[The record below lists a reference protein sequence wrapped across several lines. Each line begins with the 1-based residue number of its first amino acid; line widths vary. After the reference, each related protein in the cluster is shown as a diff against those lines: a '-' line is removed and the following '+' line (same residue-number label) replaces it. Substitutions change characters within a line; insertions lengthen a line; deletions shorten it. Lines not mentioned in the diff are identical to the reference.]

1 MPFGAKIPESFRR
14 EAEKKNSLLLQPLLI
29 YRVCFAT
36 AAGGFDPPVR
46 CLPAVNVTLLV
57 ACGISISM
65 QANSPDNV
73 NYRPQALINGEMREG
88 PPMGQPRPM
97 AKPVKRGAQSSGPTI
112 DWLRLV
118 VNNLWLLI
126 LGLSL
131 GLGAGYFHY
140 SRQPAIFQSSARIQ
154 IVEPVANR
162 NIPVEGIKTG
172 SSGSRILTDESMVIR
187 SEKILQ
193 SAATFGE
200 LDKTAEFSGLP
211 KEVIAA
217 QIATVSVV
225 PADKGTTSV
234 LQISYASTNPLTCQA
249 VVQAVIDAYG
259 IHLSEQYRSAG
270 QETLKLIE
278 EARDQLEKQIETLDD
293 QFSEFRQGTS
303 LVFDG
308 DQATSLHRLNI
319 EQYRGRRREL
329 LLQKSQLTSQI
340 NTANQSIQAKRS
352 PESILLALQ
361 GSVDSLRKEEL
372 GDDRN
377 RLADASRLTPSQ
389 EMRNNTLY
397 PLELEREELLRQY
410 LPSHPL
416 VAQIDTKI
424 RTVKALIEAAKK
436 REEEMASKLSDL
448 GVGADEGTDANAE
461 APANK
466 VENAKAIAEVVN
478 VVKLRIAVILESLQ
492 HQLDVIATETAWLD
506 QEIALEETL
515 VRSESDAISKSGEFK
530 KSLANRQELYDKIV
544 KRLDEVNLLADDQGL
559 KLFPLDTPKP
569 GYQIAPSLPKS
580 LLMGGF
586 LGALIAGGL
595 SLLRELSDRSFR
607 NPFEIT
613 DVVGLPVVGHV
624 PELSGKRK
632 VVEGEED
639 PFAHMDAR
647 LCTLYSG
654 RGRESEA
661 FRSIRTSIV
670 YAFDAIGWNKTL
682 QITSSTPS
690 DGKSTIAAN
699 VAIAMAQ
706 SGRSVLLLD
715 ADLRRPRVGNLFGI
729 QHNKGVAW
737 GIELASNTPSA
748 AELDFSEAIVET
760 PVPNL
765 SVMIAGERPS
775 NPSELL
781 VSDAFGRMLE
791 SLKQKFDLII
801 IDTPPLLAVSDPSN
815 VVRCVDRVLM
825 VVKPKKNIK
834 PLVTRAVRML
844 ESLNA
849 NMIGIVVNGIGSR
862 QAKGYGSAGY
872 RYGYGKYGYGGY
884 GGYGNGNGYGYGGY
898 GYGYGGYGYG
908 YGYGYGDRK
917 GKKNPYSSYYEE
929 DGRPTSRRSTGRDK
943 SGVNGHAVNGQPVN
957 GHSVKGAPMRQADA
971 DAGATAAEPNGI
983 DEELNFNTL
992 DAQQG
997 HWDADATDGP
1007 DQDDT
1012 DSFDQ
1017 DRRKPK

>member
-1 MPFGAKIPESFRR
+1 ME
-14 EAEKKNSLLLQPLLI
+14 
-29 YRVCFAT
+29 
-36 AAGGFDPPVR
+36 
-46 CLPAVNVTLLV
+46 
-57 ACGISISM
+57 
-65 QANSPDNV
+65 
-73 NYRPQALINGEMREG
+73 
-88 PPMGQPRPM
+88 
-97 AKPVKRGAQSSGPTI
+97 
-112 DWLRLV
+112 
-118 VNNLWLLI
+118 
-126 LGLSL
+126 
-131 GLGAGYFHY
+131 
-140 SRQPAIFQSSARIQ
+140 
-154 IVEPVANR
+154 
-162 NIPVEGIKTG
+162 
-172 SSGSRILTDESMVIR
+172 
-187 SEKILQ
+187 
-193 SAATFGE
+193 
-200 LDKTAEFSGLP
+200 
-211 KEVIAA
+211 
-217 QIATVSVV
+217 
-225 PADKGTTSV
+225 
-234 LQISYASTNPLTCQA
+234 
-249 VVQAVIDAYG
+249 
-259 IHLSEQYRSAG
+259 
-270 QETLKLIE
+270 
-278 EARDQLEKQIETLDD
+278 
-293 QFSEFRQGTS
+293 
-303 LVFDG
+303 
-308 DQATSLHRLNI
+308 
-319 EQYRGRRREL
+319 
-329 LLQKSQLTSQI
+329 
-340 NTANQSIQAKRS
+340 
-352 PESILLALQ
+352 
-361 GSVDSLRKEEL
+361 
-372 GDDRN
+372 
-377 RLADASRLTPSQ
+377 
-389 EMRNNTLY
+389 NNTLY
-397 PLELEREELLRQY
+397 PLELERNEMLRDY
-410 LPSHPL
+410 LPSHPQ
-416 VAQIDTKI
+416 VAIIDTKI
-424 RTVKALIEAAKK
+424 RTVKALIAAAKK

-448 GVGADEGTDANAE
+448 GVGTDKDADANPDGAVKE
-461 APANK
+461 DGTEKANK
-466 VENAKAIAEVVN
+466 EVVN
-478 VVKLRIAVILESLQ
+478 VVKLRIAMILESLQ

-506 QEIALEETL
+506 QEIDLEEGL
-515 VRSESDAISKSGEFK
+515 VRSESEAISKSADFT

-544 KRLDEVNLLADDQGL
+544 KRLEEVNLLSDDQGL
-559 KLFPLDTPKP
+559 KLFPLDAPKP

-639 PFAHMDAR
+639 PFAHMDSR

-670 YAFDAIGWNKTL
+670 YAFDGIGWNKTL
-682 QITSSTPS
+682 QITSATPS

-706 SGRSVLLLD
+706 SGRNVLLLD

-729 QHNKGVAW
+729 NHDKGTAW

-791 SLKQKFDLII
+791 SLKQKFDLVI

-872 RYGYGKYGYGGY
+872 RYGYGKYGYGN
-884 GGYGNGNGYGYGGY
+884 YGNGYGYGYGGY

-929 DGRPTSRRSTGRDK
+929 DGRPTSRGSSGRAK
-943 SGVNGHAVNGQPVN
+943 SAVNGHAVNGHPVN
-957 GHSVKGAPMRQADA
+957 GQGVKGAPMRQGDA

-983 DEELNFNTL
+983 DAELNFNTL

-997 HWDADATDGP
+997 HWDADATDVP

-1012 DSFDQ
+1012 DNFDQ

>member
-1 MPFGAKIPESFRR
+1 
-14 EAEKKNSLLLQPLLI
+14 
-29 YRVCFAT
+29 
-36 AAGGFDPPVR
+36 
-46 CLPAVNVTLLV
+46 
-57 ACGISISM
+57 M
-65 QANSPDNV
+65 QANSPDNI

-126 LGLSL
+126 LGLAL

-162 NIPVEGIKTG
+162 NIPLEGLKTG
-172 SSGSRILTDESMVIR
+172 SSTGSRILADEAMVIR
-187 SEKILQ
+187 SEQILQ
-193 SAATFGE
+193 RAASLGE
-200 LDKTAEFSGLP
+200 LDKTAEYSGQS
-211 KEVIAA
+211 KEVIASMISGVEVTPA
-217 QIATVSVV
+217 GNNSSSVM
-225 PADKGTTSV
+225 
-234 LQISYASTNPLTCQA
+234 QISFNSTNPLTCQA

-259 IHLSEQYRSAG
+259 LHLSEQYRSAG

-278 EARDQLEKQIETLDD
+278 QAREALEKQIKTLDD
-293 QFSEFRQGTS
+293 QFDEFKQGTK
-303 LVFDG
+303 LVFIG
-308 DQATSLHRLNI
+308 NQATSLHRMNI
-319 EQYRGRRREL
+319 EQYRVRRRQL
-329 LLQKSQLTSQI
+329 LLLKSELTSQI
-340 NTANQSIQAKRS
+340 DTAKTALESGRP
-352 PESILLALQ
+352 PESVLLSLQ
-361 GSVDSLRKEEL
+361 GSVNSLQNSEIS
-372 GDDRN
+372 DDRN
-377 RLADASRLTPSQ
+377 RLAEATRLTPSE
-389 EMRNNTLY
+389 EMERNTLF
-397 PLELEREELLRQY
+397 PLELQREEILRDY

-416 VAQIDTKI
+416 VAQVDTRI
-424 RTVKALIEAAKK
+424 RTAKALIAAEKK
-436 REEEMASKLSDL
+436 REEELGKKLSDL
-448 GVGADEGTDANAE
+448 RTRIDSESDSNDKGDENGGS
-461 APANK
+461 
-466 VENAKAIAEVVN
+466 VVL
-478 VVKLRIAVILESLQ
+478 VRIAMILDSLQ
-492 HQLDVIATETAWLD
+492 HRLDVTATETAWLD
-506 QEIALEETL
+506 QEIALEEKL
-515 VRSESDAISKSGEFK
+515 VQNESDAESRSARFTKD
-530 KSLANRQELYDKIV
+530 LANRQELYDKIV

-559 KLFPLDTPKP
+559 KLFPLDSPKP

-699 VAIAMAQ
+699 VAIALAQ

-729 QHNKGVAW
+729 QHDKGVAW

-872 RYGYGKYGYGGY
+872 RYGYGKYGYGN
-884 GGYGNGNGYGYGGY
+884 YGNGNGYGYGGY

-908 YGYGYGDRK
+908 YGYGYGDRR

-929 DGRPTSRRSTGRDK
+929 DGRSASRGSTGRDK
-943 SGVNGHAVNGQPVN
+943 SGVTGHPVNGHPVN
-957 GHSVKGAPMRQADA
+957 GHSAKGIPQRQADA
-971 DAGATAAEPNGI
+971 DAGVTAADPN
-983 DEELNFNTL
+983 ELVEDPNLNSL
-992 DAQQG
+992 ESQQED
-997 HWDADATDGP
+997 WDVDTTDYP

-1012 DSFDQ
+1012 DNFDQ